1 MNFALK
7 MSASRE
13 INKTNEHQK
22 NIDELPHNIIKTIR
36 CQSEAN
42 KKITHRSLHSRNY
55 SSAMKF
61 STGAF
66 LLIGAAPG
74 VFGVEREVRIV
85 MASTYTAV
93 RR

>member
-1 MNFALK
+1 

-13 INKTNEHQK
+13 ANKCDEHQK

-42 KKITHRSLHSRNY
+42 KNLTNRSLHSRNY
-55 SSAMKF
+55 SSTMNF
-61 STGAF
+61 STGAC
-66 LLIGAAPG
+66 LLMGEVPGA
-74 VFGVEREVRIV
+74 FGVEREVRIV
-85 MASTYTAV
+85 MASTCTAV

>member
-1 MNFALK
+1 

-13 INKTNEHQK
+13 ANKTKEHQK

-42 KKITHRSLHSRNY
+42 KNLTNRSLHSRNY

-61 STGAF
+61 STGAS
-66 LLIGAAPG
+66 LLM
-74 VFGVEREVRIV
+74 VLNR
-85 MASTYTAV
+85 
-93 RR
+93 